1 MNKKTHQINIQG
13 PDILSLDLVNY
24 PDMGTNDLI
33 VAIKYCGICGT
44 DLSYLSSGGLMG
56 PQKEPMPL
64 GHEMSGVVIEI
75 GSNIKNINID
85 DRVAINPMGNNN
97 SIGNGGLEGGMT
109 NFLLVKNAVLNES
122 IFKLPE
128 DMSFEIGALVE
139 PFAVALR
146 TIHRSNLD
154 PDSKIAVCGLGCIGF
169 AVVTLLNYFGYKNIV
184 AVDLH
189 NLRVSNANDLDFV
202 KAYTDWDSFT
212 NALKEFHGQ
221 GQVFGIPTSKT
232 DVFIDCTGSHKLI
245 SDIINISKTHT
256 RIVVAGLHQE
266 EASIDFRSVLMREL
280 EITCSMAYSNKE
292 LGNLK
297 DNFNELS
304 SKGYKIIGVSS
315 DSIKSHKKF
324 EDKYALPFHLISV
337 QLIHQL
343 LLSHHYQYYR
353 SHRYY
358 PLLRQSPK
366 PHSDLQHAA
375 ILAYVCHL
383 HKLAKLRRES
393 PLLLLVE

>member
-1 MNKKTHQINIQG
+1 MNKKIHQINIQG

-24 PDMGTNDLI
+24 PNMGANDLI

-154 PDSKIAVCGLGCIGF
+154 PNSKIAVCGLGCIGF

-292 LGNLK
+292 FSESLEILSKGIIDQRKFVSHKCKIQDHKKAFELAQDGNLA
-297 DNFNELS
+297 
-304 SKGYKIIGVSS
+304 SKV
-315 DSIKSHKKF
+315 
-324 EDKYALPFHLISV
+324 LI
-337 QLIHQL
+337 
-343 LLSHHYQYYR
+343 
-353 SHRYY
+353 
-358 PLLRQSPK
+358 
-366 PHSDLQHAA
+366 DL
-375 ILAYVCHL
+375 CN
-383 HKLAKLRRES
+383 
-393 PLLLLVE
+393 